1 MSEKKDKET
10 IGKTSKVKTTKSSP
24 KPASRKTESSAVTRK
39 SRSAVPTA
47 ASTDVVNKKKK
58 KKKISKRRVFLTVF
72 IVLIVAIIVAVSVFG
87 IIMINVVDD
96 EFLNT
101 LDGMSLKMNSVVY
114 AKNPQTGAYEPYEM
128 IISEEDRTWVSID
141 KIPLHMQR
149 AMVAIEDE
157 RFYSHS
163 GVDIK
168 RTTLAVIGELTGGSD
183 FGGSTITQQLV
194 KNITGDKEHS
204 RGRKVREIAR
214 AIAVEKRLSKDQILE
229 MYMNT
234 IYLGQNSYG
243 VASAARTYF
252 NKSVSDL
259 TLAEAASIVG
269 ITKYPSLYDPVVN
282 PEKNR
287 ERKNTVLDKM
297 CELGYI
303 TAQERDSAKAEE
315 LVFLGKNSERSYKN
329 VTSYFTDLLY
339 EQVIDDLIAEKG
351 YTQAYATYMVE
362 NGGLKIY
369 ATIDRN
375 IQAIMD
381 KEFNDKVNFANN
393 MSEDSLQAAMVI
405 TDPYTGEIKGVVG
418 GKGEKKA
425 PRVLN
430 RAVHTKR
437 QPGSSFKPLSVYAP
451 AIDTGIATP
460 CTTVDN
466 EPIKIGTW
474 TPKNDN
480 NKFSAPI
487 TLRTAITYSRNIP
500 AINILSA
507 VSIDKS
513 YEYLTE
519 RFHITSLV
527 EDDKNHACL
536 ALGGLTDGVSVLEM
550 AAAYSSLPNG
560 GIYNS
565 PKTYTKVLNNK
576 GEVIMEKG
584 ISESRAIS
592 EDAAYIMCDIM
603 KDVVSSGTAAG
614 NQIPGMDTAG
624 KTGTTDNSKDRW
636 FSGFTP
642 YYCGTVWYGYDVP
655 KVISSGYTNPALN
668 IWKKV
673 MTEIHKDL
681 EPRTFT
687 KPAAIKKV
695 NICTNSGRIAA
706 GGCPTAYE
714 YVTREHGPTSV
725 CSSHDGRNHIK
736 GKYNTG
742 EGWEDEEDEDEESD
756 PDNED
761 GDDTDNGD
769 DTPPSQDAPDR
780 EPPKVPSIPI
790 IPDAPPVIG

>member
-1 MSEKKDKET
+1 MSEKKDKDI
-10 IGKTSKVKTTKSSP
+10 IGKTSKAKTAKSSP
-24 KPASRKTESSAVTRK
+24 KPASRKTEASSVAKKPRTVN
-39 SRSAVPTA
+39 ATA
-47 ASTDVVNKKKK
+47 ADDTVGKKKK
-58 KKKISKRRVFLTVF
+58 KKKMSKRRIFLAIF
-72 IVLIVAIIVAVSVFG
+72 IILIVAVIVAVSVFG

-96 EFLNT
+96 EFLST

-114 AKNPQTGAYEPYEM
+114 AKNPETGAYEPYEM

-282 PEKNR
+282 PDKNR

-329 VTSYFTDLLY
+329 ITSYFTDLLY
-339 EQVIDDLIAEKG
+339 EQVVDDLVSEKG
-351 YTQAYATYMVE
+351 YTQAYATYLVE

-369 ATIDRN
+369 ATIDHN

-381 KEFNDKVNFANN
+381 KEFNDPVNFANN

-405 TDPYTGEIKGVVG
+405 TDPYTGEIKGIVG

-451 AIDTGIATP
+451 AIDMGIATP

-466 EPIKIGTW
+466 EPLKIGNW

-500 AINILSA
+500 AINIVSA

-513 YEYLTE
+513 YEYVTE
-519 RFHITSLV
+519 KFRISSLV

-565 PKTYTKVLNNK
+565 PKTYTKVVNNK
-576 GEVIMEKG
+576 GEVLLEKG
-584 ISESRAIS
+584 ISERRAIS

-673 MTEIHKDL
+673 MTEVHKDL

-687 KPAAIKKV
+687 KPAEIRKV
-695 NICTNSGRIAA
+695 NICTNSGRLAA

-714 YVTREHGPTSV
+714 YVTREHGPTAV
-725 CSSHDGRNHIK
+725 CLSHDGRNHIK

-742 EGWEDEEDEDEESD
+742 EGWEDEEEK
-756 PDNED
+756 ED
-761 GDDTDNGD
+761 GEDAEDGGDDSENTET
-769 DTPPSQDAPDR
+769 DTPPSDDGTPDR
-780 EPPKVPSIPI
+780 EPSKPPTIPV